1 MHIFFSIAVIAAG
14 LVGRATDSS
23 EADLGLVWPASG
35 INFLWLVW
43 AWRLK
48 SRRYTALAGIGVVVA
63 ILNAAT
69 GVPPETAVLFGLGN
83 MLQAWVAYAA
93 FGKLLP
99 GRTQRATG
107 DFFLLSV
114 ASLVGVL
121 VSAFLVAGC
130 SLAFGDP
137 LSPELYMQWILSN
150 FVSMSAIGS
159 LGLIAVHMSAEDFRH
174 AAPTDVW
181 EPMALAIFTAIIYAI
196 GFGQTIYLPIAF
208 LALPAAIWAGL
219 RFTPLWAMGHALIC
233 GGLQIVMTLNARGPF
248 GSIDSTSA
256 AYIAQLF
263 LFISFAVTA
272 VLTLNRTEQRR
283 TMAELTDAHL
293 RAETASHLRDIVIA
307 KLSAGVIV
315 CDAGGR
321 VIMQNKAFSRWMGK
335 EIHLAR
341 DIASSVRLLTS
352 DGEDYPKSQMPIRR
366 AMHGEVVSRAEISA
380 VRLDGTVEH
389 FYVDAEPLML
399 QGGPGAVVIYHDYTD
414 QRRHQ
419 QDLSRFASVVAHDL
433 TNPLAVFDGW
443 LEILEDPQLSAGERK
458 RSIKRLRGASVR
470 MRTLIRSLLTYSLAK
485 EDKVVAAKIQV
496 DDVAANIIGLHEGL
510 AQSRYS
516 GTDFTVDAD
525 TQIIA
530 GPELFQQLM
539 ENLIGNAAK
548 YAHPDRPS
556 EVMITAEPAEKEGWT
571 RITVRDN
578 GIGIPESELDT
589 VFTEFHRS
597 PNGVS
602 LATGSGLGLAICRR
616 IVESHG
622 GTIKVADRTEG
633 GCDFS
638 LTMPSNPDMLPAH
651 VRFPLEE
658 ARTAQR

>member
-1 MHIFFSIAVIAAG
+1 MHIFFAAAVLAAG
-14 LVGRATDSS
+14 AVGRATDFSTG
-23 EADLGLVWPASG
+23 DLGLVWPVSG
-35 INFLWLVW
+35 VNILWLAW
-43 AWRLK
+43 AWERK
-48 SRRYTALAGIGVVVA
+48 QQRYTALVGILLVVTA
-63 ILNAAT
+63 INAFT
-69 GVPPETAVLFGLGN
+69 SVPPETSLLFGLGN
-83 MLQAWVAYAA
+83 MVQAWIAYAA

-114 ASLVGVL
+114 AALVGVL
-121 VSAFLVAGC
+121 VSAFLVAAF
-130 SLAFGDP
+130 SLASGDP

-159 LGLIAVHMSAEDFRH
+159 VGLIAASMSSEDFRDSF
-174 AAPTDVW
+174 PEDIW
-181 EPMALAIFTAIIYAI
+181 EPLALAIFTATIYAI

-208 LALPAAIWAGL
+208 LALPASIWAGL
-219 RFTPLWAMGHALIC
+219 RFSPLWAMGHALIC
-233 GGLQIVMTLNARGPF
+233 GGLQIVMTLNMRGPF
-248 GSIDSTSA
+248 GSIESPSA
-256 AYIAQLF
+256 AHIAQLF

-272 VLTLNRTEQRR
+272 VLTLNRDEQSR
-283 TMAELTDAHL
+283 TMSELSEAHL

-315 CDAGGR
+315 CDAHGR
-321 VIMQNKAFSRWMGK
+321 IIMQNKAFSRWMGK
-335 EIHLAR
+335 EVQLVR
-341 DIASSVRLLTS
+341 DISKSVQLLTS
-352 DGEDYPKSQMPIRR
+352 DGEKYPKSRMPIRR
-366 AMHGEVVSRAEISA
+366 ALHGEVVSRAEIS
-380 VRLDGTVEH
+380 VVKPDGSVHH

-399 QGGPGAVVIYHDYTD
+399 PGGPGAVIIYHDYTD
-414 QRRHQ
+414 ERRHQ

-485 EDKVVAAKIQV
+485 EDKVVAAKLQV

-510 AQSRYS
+510 AESRYS

-525 TQIIA
+525 CQIIA
-530 GPELFQQLM
+530 GPDLFQQLM

-556 EVMITAEPAEKEGWT
+556 EVMIVAGPAEKEGWT
-571 RITVRDN
+571 RIMVRDN
-578 GIGIPESELDT
+578 GIGIPEGELDT

-597 PNGVS
+597 ANGVS
-602 LATGSGLGLAICRR
+602 VASGSGLGLSICRR

-622 GTIKVADRTEG
+622 GRIKVTNRAEG
-633 GCDFS
+633 GCEFS
-638 LTMPSNPDMLPAH
+638 FTMPSSPERLPAH
-651 VRFPLEE
+651 VRFPLED
-658 ARTAQR
+658 AKTATR